1 MNGKDKLF
9 ELVNQLKNLF
19 IYHSGILK
27 YNEKFQFE
35 VNELMNELGNFTGT
49 FNINIKNETTNIKL
63 EDKLTLIE
71 NMIDKFNKEKDL

>member
-1 MNGKDKLF
+1 MRNFNSK
-9 ELVNQLKNLF
+9 
-19 IYHSGILK
+19 
-27 YNEKFQFE
+27 
-35 VNELMNELGNFTGT
+35 LMNELGNFTGT

>member
-35 VNELMNELGNFTGT
+35 VNE
-49 FNINIKNETTNIKL
+49 
-63 EDKLTLIE
+63 
-71 NMIDKFNKEKDL
+71 